1 MAKSTIYITGLPG
14 FKSTI
19 LANLGPD
26 WTGKAEDL
34 GPDLVGLELP
44 KNVTP
49 ERLKQMIIDGALPE
63 HNNMLFYKLYDNI
76 LPTYTILGPIRRL
89 IDQVVKIKY
98 W

>member
-1 MAKSTIYITGLPG
+1 MTKPAIYVTGLPG

-26 WTGKAEDL
+26 WAGKAEDL
-34 GPDLVGLELP
+34 GPDLVSLELP

-49 ERLKQMIIDGALPE
+49 ERLKQMIIDSALPE
-63 HNNMLFYKLYDNI
+63 HNIMFFYKLHDNV

-89 IDQVVKIKY
+89 IDHVVKIKY